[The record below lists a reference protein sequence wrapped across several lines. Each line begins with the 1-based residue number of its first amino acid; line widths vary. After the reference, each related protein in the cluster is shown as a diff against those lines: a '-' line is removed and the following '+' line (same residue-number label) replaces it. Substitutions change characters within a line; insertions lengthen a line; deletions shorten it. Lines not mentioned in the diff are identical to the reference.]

1 MKKVFYVVFLFTL
14 SLNSQN
20 ILDEKDRARVVNE
33 ILKDRFENLLPKLMD
48 RTGIDMWILISREY
62 NEDPVLKTML
72 PAEWLNARRR
82 TIILFYRDKTKN
94 TLDKL
99 AVARYNFGENIISA
113 WDKEVEPNQWKRLNQ
128 LIEERNPKT
137 IGINYS
143 KYFNIADGIDKTDY
157 EEFIANISKENR
169 DKIISAQKLAT
180 AWIETRTTREMEIF
194 SDIVEITH
202 NIINEAF
209 SSKVINVAT
218 TTTTDVEWW
227 MRQKVTDLGLET
239 WFHPSVDIQRLT
251 EENQDHLRSFS
262 NRPDRKIIQ
271 KGDLLH
277 CDFGITYLRLNSD
290 CQQMA
295 YVMKDDEKEVPIFL
309 KRAFKKGN
317 KLQDILTS
325 NFIEGDS
332 GNTILLNSLNQAVKS
347 SLRPSIYTHPLGSYG
362 HSSGPTIGMWDSQ
375 SGVKGNGDYPLYK
388 NTVYAIE
395 LNITTYIKEWS
406 RDIRI
411 MLEEA
416 GYFGDEG
423 FRYVNQ
429 RQTEIRPIYSN

>member
-395 LNITTYIKEWS
+395 LNITTYSKEWS

>member
-1 MKKVFYVVFLFTL
+1 MKKVLYVVFLFAL

-20 ILDEKDRARVVNE
+20 ILDEKERAKVINE
-33 ILKDRFENLLPKLMD
+33 ILKDRFENVLPKLMD

-82 TIILFYRDKTKN
+82 TIILFYRDKTNN

-169 DKIISAQKLAT
+169 NKIISAQKLAT

-209 SSKVINVAT
+209 SSEVIKVGT

-227 MRQKVTDLGLET
+227 MRQKVTDMGLET
-239 WFHPSVDIQRLT
+239 WFHPSVDIQRFT

-295 YVMKDDEKEVPIFL
+295 YVMKDDENDVPLFL
-309 KRAFKKGN
+309 KTAFKKGN

-325 NFIEGDS
+325 NFVEGDS
-332 GNTILLNSLNQAVKS
+332 GNAILLNSLNEAKKNG
-347 SLRPSIYTHPLGSYG
+347 LRPSIYTHPLGSYG

-395 LNITTYIKEWS
+395 LNITSYIKEWS

-416 GYFGDEG
+416 GYFGVEG

-429 RQTEIRPIYSN
+429 RQTEIRPIFSN

>member
-113 WDKEVEPNQWKRLNQ
+113 WDKELEPNQWKRLNQ

-218 TTTTDVEWW
+218 TTTTDIEWW

-239 WFHPSVDIQRLT
+239 WFHPSVDIQRFT

-395 LNITTYIKEWS
+395 LNITTYSKEWS

>member
-1 MKKVFYVVFLFTL
+1 MKKVFYVVFLFTFT
-14 SLNSQN
+14 LNSQI
-20 ILDEKDRARVVNE
+20 ILDEKERAKVVNE
-33 ILKDRFENLLPKLMD
+33 IIKERFENVLPKLMD

-82 TIILFYRDKTKN
+82 TIILFYRDKANN

-169 DKIISAQKLAT
+169 HKIISAQKLAT
-180 AWIETRTTREMEIF
+180 AWIETRTRREMEIF

-209 SSKVINVAT
+209 SSEVIKVGN

-239 WFHPSVDIQRLT
+239 WFHPSVDIQRFT
-251 EENQDHLRSFS
+251 EENQSHLRSFS
-262 NRPDRKIIQ
+262 NRPDKKIIQ
-271 KGDLLH
+271 EGDLLH

-295 YVMKDDEKEVPIFL
+295 YVMKDDENDVPLFL
-309 KRAFKKGN
+309 KTAFKEGN
-317 KLQDILTS
+317 RLQDILTS
-325 NFIEGDS
+325 NFVEGDS
-332 GNTILLNSLNQAVKS
+332 GNTILLNSLNDAKENR
-347 SLRPSIYTHPLGSYG
+347 LRPSIYTHPLGSYG

-375 SGVKGNGDYPLYK
+375 SGVVGNGDYPLYK

-395 LNITTYIKEWS
+395 LNITSYIKEWS
-406 RDIRI
+406 SDIRI

-416 GYFGDEG
+416 GYFGEEG

-429 RQTEIRPIYSN
+429 RQLNIRPIYSN

>member
-20 ILDEKDRARVVNE
+20 ILDEKERARVVNE

-239 WFHPSVDIQRLT
+239 WFHPSVDIQRFT
-251 EENQDHLRSFS
+251 EENEDHLRSFS

-375 SGVKGNGDYPLYK
+375 SGVKGNGDYPLHK

-395 LNITTYIKEWS
+395 LNITTYSKEWS

-429 RQTEIRPIYSN
+429 RQTEIRPVYSN